1 MAKQIKQFRYFK
13 NGSAKNYPSGVVLE
27 DFITGTAFLDNY
39 PIVHLGIQTIPGVK
53 FYLNNTPNTLMV
65 DSTGIFEMDLEEKTE
80 IDAINFETATF
91 KSLVEKNNNGYL
103 IVDIVYDDGG
113 LINE

>member
-13 NGSAKNYPSGVVLE
+13 NNSTKNYPVGVVLE
-27 DFITGTAFLDNY
+27 DFITGTAFLGNY
-39 PIVHLGIQTIPGVK
+39 PIVHLGIQTIPGLK

-65 DSTGIFEMDLEEKTE
+65 DSTGIFEVDLDNKTE
-80 IDAINFETATF
+80 IDAINFETNTM
-91 KSLVEKNNNGYL
+91 KSLVERNNNGYL

>member
-13 NGSAKNYPSGVVLE
+13 SGSTKNYPDGVILE
-27 DFITGTAFLDNY
+27 DFVAGTAFLNNY

-65 DSTGIFEMDLEEKTE
+65 DATGIFEIDLEGKTE
-80 IDAINFETATF
+80 IDAINFEAETF
-91 KSLVEKNNNGYL
+91 KSLIEQNNNGYV
-103 IVDIVYDDGG
+103 IIDIVYDDGG